1 MIFGEKIKEK
11 EGEKN
16 QILCFF
22 FCLEK
27 EKYFQFFGVCLL
39 FEIFFI

>member
-1 MIFGEKIKEK
+1 LYDFWGKLKEK
-11 EGEKN
+11 EGEEN
-16 QILCFF
+16 QILCF
-22 FCLEK
+22 EK